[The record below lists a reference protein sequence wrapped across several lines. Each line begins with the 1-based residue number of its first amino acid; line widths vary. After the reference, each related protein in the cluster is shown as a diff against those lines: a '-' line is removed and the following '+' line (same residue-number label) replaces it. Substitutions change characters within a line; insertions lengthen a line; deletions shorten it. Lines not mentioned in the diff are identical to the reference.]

1 MNPHAGLKSPDRHPP
16 RNYSCKVAK
25 NSYYRKDLPSRVKQ
39 RQEGKHQAKR
49 VITFEIIGGACVLCE
64 KPVLPRAQE
73 MQPRGFIASPIQ
85 RPNFSSLVPWL
96 SPNRTCN
103 QSDCFHNF
111 NINRQIENPASAF
124 LLSVVDL
131 QYIQTAGWDDKR
143 MFLRKIRSYVHC
155 SSFICIVFQ
164 SLLIHYSYVLH
175 CLFQNRILRDSQ
187 RAPFN
192 IKALKQSNQATDYF
206 NYNRCTHLFPQ
217 KNGKNAKEIL
227 KNVEN
232 EIYKILKSPLSFQ
245 K

>member
-1 MNPHAGLKSPDRHPP
+1 
-16 RNYSCKVAK
+16 
-25 NSYYRKDLPSRVKQ
+25 
-39 RQEGKHQAKR
+39 
-49 VITFEIIGGACVLCE
+49 
-64 KPVLPRAQE
+64 
-73 MQPRGFIASPIQ
+73 
-85 RPNFSSLVPWL
+85 
-96 SPNRTCN
+96 
-103 QSDCFHNF
+103 
-111 NINRQIENPASAF
+111 
-124 LLSVVDL
+124 
-131 QYIQTAGWDDKR
+131 

-155 SSFICIVFQ
+155 SEERKIPIVFQ

-206 NYNRCTHLFPQ
+206 NYNRCTHLFPP